1 MDFVPLR
8 THSWYSFLTAPS
20 PPADL
25 CRRAAELGMPALALT
40 DVGGLWGA
48 PAFEAAADRMGVRP
62 ILGVELPTREGR
74 LVLLARDDEGYR
86 SLCRLVSAFH
96 LDEGFDPVR
105 TTARESA
112 GLFVLADSPRFLARL
127 ALRIPPDTLFAGL
140 PAPAGEI
147 SPGRRLSPEEV
158 IPRGRKLPD
167 PPRPPSQGEVREAA
181 RGLGLRLAAL
191 PDVYRA
197 LPSQAERHRLL
208 LAVKK
213 GIPLDLQ
220 GDPGGRI
227 LPGPEEIRR
236 WFGGYEDAVE
246 RTLEIAEACR
256 ARLPRGRPPL
266 FPAYAGEEG
275 ETAGE
280 RLRRLAEEGM
290 ARLYGPDRE
299 DARRR
304 LEAELEV
311 IRRAGFASYFLVLH
325 EIAAFARREGIPCMG
340 RGSAADSLVARCL
353 GLTDPDPLRHGLV
366 FERFLNPGREGDL
379 PDVDLD
385 FCWKRR
391 KRVLEYVYERFGR
404 DRTAMLCTLV
414 RLGPRGAF
422 REAALACGIP
432 PRLASA
438 ASARLPGSRRRG
450 LAEALAEAGDLSFL
464 LGSPALAARTAR
476 AAEMLLGAPHHM
488 GLHPGGTVIAP
499 VPLRDFLPLQ
509 PSAEGFTAVQFDKH
523 YIEETGAVKLDL
535 LGNRGL
541 TLVDYALQVL
551 RERRGRAPDLDRV
564 AEDDP
569 AAARLVREGRTL
581 GCFQI
586 ESPAMRGILRSM
598 GASRAEQVIQAL
610 ALVRPG
616 PAAGGMKRAFL
627 ARARGEE
634 PVERIHPEVDRELEG
649 TLGVMLYQEDVLKV
663 ARAAAGLTLEEADRL
678 RKELGRAR
686 KDPEGGK
693 RLGEAF
699 VLAARERGLGP
710 GGARRVWEQIARFS
724 GYSFCK
730 AHAVSYGLLA
740 WKCAWLKAHEPA
752 AFMAA
757 LLSSGAGMY
766 APTVYVEEA
775 RRMGLEILPPHVNL
789 SGERWAW
796 EGERGLRVSLAEVRG
811 LGEEALAD
819 FLAERRRG
827 GPFRSL
833 EDLRSRVPSLAR
845 DVLENLVLAGAL
857 DGLGPGRGEM
867 VLSLRLGRRREGSDW
882 FGKTLPFRA
891 RPGKA
896 PGPSPLERARLAM
909 EVLGFSVGVHPLS
922 LAEAEGRGRR
932 RGKTEGCGMV
942 LRRKG
947 LVRVRGWV
955 IALRKIRLP
964 AGDWVLFFTL
974 EDETGL
980 VEVVSRKGCRLLGRV
995 EPWAVLHVEGRV
1007 VDRMGAPVLEARSV
1021 RRVDGRAWS

>member
-1 MDFVPLR
+1 MEFVPLR
-8 THSWYSFLTAPS
+8 VHSWFSFLTAPS
-20 PPADL
+20 PPGEL
-25 CRRAAELGMPALALT
+25 CRRAAGLGLSALALT

-48 PAFEAAADRMGVRP
+48 PEFEEAADAAGVRP
-62 ILGVELPTREGR
+62 ILGAELPTGEGR
-74 LVLLARDDEGYR
+74 LVLLARDGEGYR

-96 LDEGFDPVR
+96 LDESFDPVR

-140 PAPAGEI
+140 PAPVRAG
-147 SPGRRLSPEEV
+147 PGRPGRSLPPDQV
-158 IPRGRKLPD
+158 IPKGRKLPD
-167 PPRPPSQGEVREAA
+167 PPRPPAQGEVREAA
-181 RGLGLRLAAL
+181 RGLGLRLVAL

-197 LPSQAERHRLL
+197 GPSQAERHRLL

-220 GDPGGRI
+220 GDPGGTD
-227 LPGPEEIRR
+227 LPGPEEIRA
-236 WFGGYEDAVE
+236 WYEGYEDAVE
-246 RTLEIAEACR
+246 RTLEIAGACR
-256 ARLPRGRPPL
+256 ARLLRGEPPL
-266 FPAYAGEEG
+266 FPPYRSREG

-280 RLRRLAEEGM
+280 RLRELALEGLE
-290 ARLYGPDRE
+290 RFYGPGAVE
-299 DARRR
+299 ARRR
-304 LEAELEV
+304 LEEELEV
-311 IRRAGFASYFLVLH
+311 IRRSGFAPYFLVLQ
-325 EIAAFARREGIPCMG
+325 EIADFARREGIPCMG

-353 GLTDPDPLRHGLV
+353 GLTEPDPIRHGLV
-366 FERFLNPGREGDL
+366 FERFLNAGRGDL

-391 KRVLEYVYERFGR
+391 RKVLDYVFRRFGR

-414 RLGPRGAF
+414 RLGPRGAY

-438 ASARLPGSRRRG
+438 ASARLPRSRRRN
-450 LAEALAEAGDLSFL
+450 LDEALAEAGDLAPL
-464 LGSPALAARTAR
+464 LGSSRLAEKTAR
-476 AAEMLLGAPHHM
+476 AAELLLGAPHHV

-499 VPLRDFLPLQ
+499 VHLRDFLPLQ

-541 TLVDYALQVL
+541 TLVDYALENL
-551 RERRGRAPDLDRV
+551 RERRGRAPDPEEIPR
-564 AEDDP
+564 DDP
-569 AAARLVREGRTL
+569 AAGRLVREGRTL

-586 ESPAMRGILRSM
+586 ESPAMRQILRAM
-598 GASRAEQVIQAL
+598 RASREDQVIQAL

-616 PAAGGMKRAFL
+616 PASGGMKRIFL

-634 PVERIHPEVDRELEG
+634 PVERIDPGVDRELEE

-663 ARAAAGLTLEEADRL
+663 ARAAAGLSLEEADRL
-678 RKELGRAR
+678 RKELARAR
-686 KDPEGGK
+686 KDPEGAR

-699 VLAARERGLGP
+699 VLAARERGLSAE
-710 GGARRVWEQIARFS
+710 GARRTWEQLSRFC

-730 AHAVSYGLLA
+730 AHAVSYGRLA
-740 WKCAWLKAHEPA
+740 WKCAWLKAREPA

-766 APTVYVEEA
+766 ATTVYVEEA
-775 RRMGLEILPPHVNL
+775 RRMGLKILPPHVNL
-789 SGERWAW
+789 SGARWKW

-811 LGEEALAD
+811 VGEEMVEEILEA
-819 FLAERRRG
+819 RRRG

-833 EDLRSRVPSLAR
+833 EDLAERVPGLAR
-845 DVLENLVLAGAL
+845 DALENLVLAGAL

-867 VLSLRLGRRREGSDW
+867 ILALRLRRKRGAPKGW
-882 FGKTLPFRA
+882 FGRPLPALSGRG
-891 RPGKA
+891 RV
-896 PGPSPLERARLAM
+896 PGPTELEKARLAM
-909 EVLGFSVGVHPLS
+909 EVLGFHVGAHPLT
-922 LAEAEGRGRR
+922 LEGRARPSSLV
-932 RGKTEGCGMV
+932 GCGMAS
-942 LRRKG
+942 RKG
-947 LVRVRGWV
+947 GRVLVQGWV
-955 IALRKIRLP
+955 IALRKVRLE
-964 AGDWVLFFTL
+964 GGKGVVFLTL

-980 VEVVSRKGCRLLGRV
+980 VEVVCREGCRILGRV
-995 EPWAVLHVEGRV
+995 EPWAVLRVEGRV
-1007 VDRMGAPVLEARSV
+1007 ETRMGAPLVEARLV
-1021 RRVDGRAWS
+1021 RKVGEPVGIPG

>member
-8 THSWYSFLTAPS
+8 VHSWYSFLTAPS
-20 PPADL
+20 PPAEL
-25 CRRAAELGMPALALT
+25 CRRAAELGMPALALA

-48 PAFEAAADRMGVRP
+48 PEFEAAAEKQGVRP

-74 LVLLARDDEGYR
+74 LVLLARDEEGYR

-96 LDEGFDPVR
+96 LDGGFDPVR

-127 ALRIPPDTLFAGL
+127 ALRIPPDTLYAGL
-140 PAPAGEI
+140 PAPAGT
-147 SPGRRLSPEEV
+147 SPAGRDRPLPPDQV
-158 IPRGRKLPD
+158 MPRGRKVPD
-167 PPRPPSQGEVREAA
+167 PPRPPSQGAVREAA
-181 RGLGLRLAAL
+181 RGLGLRLVAL

-197 LPSQAERHRLL
+197 RPSRGGRHRLL

-213 GIPLDLQ
+213 GVPLDLQ
-220 GDPGGRI
+220 GDPGGVDM
-227 LPGPEEIRR
+227 PGPEELRSWYR
-236 WFGGYEDAVE
+236 GYEDAVE
-246 RTLEIAEACR
+246 RTLEIAGACR

-266 FPAYAGEEG
+266 FPPYRSGKG

-280 RLRRLAEEGM
+280 KLRELALEGL
-290 ARLYGPDRE
+290 ARLYGPGRE

-304 LEAELEV
+304 LEEELRV
-311 IRRAGFASYFLVLH
+311 ICESGFAPYFLVLH

-340 RGSAADSLVARCL
+340 RGSAADSLAARCL

-366 FERFLNPGREGDL
+366 FERFLNPGRKGDL

-391 KRVLEYVYERFGR
+391 KRVLEYVFERFGR
-404 DRTAMLCTLV
+404 DRTAILCTLV

-422 REAALACGIP
+422 REAALACGVP

-438 ASARLPGSRRRG
+438 ASARIPLSRRRG
-450 LAEALAEAGDLSFL
+450 LAEALAEAGDLSFF
-464 LGSPALAARTAR
+464 LGSSRLVEKVAR
-476 AAEMLLGAPHHM
+476 AAELLLGAPHHA
-488 GLHPGGTVIAP
+488 GLHPGGTVVAP
-499 VPLRDFLPLQ
+499 LPLRDFLPLQ
-509 PSAEGFTAVQFDKH
+509 LSAEGFTAVQFDKH

-541 TLVDYALQVL
+541 TLVDYALSIL
-551 RERRGRAPDLDRV
+551 RERRGKAPDLDRV

-569 AAARLVREGRTL
+569 ATARLVREGRTL
-581 GCFQI
+581 GCFQV
-586 ESPAMRGILRSM
+586 ESPAMRQVLRSM
-598 GASRAEQVIQAL
+598 GASSVEQVIQAL

-627 ARARGEE
+627 ARARREE
-634 PVERIHPEVDRELEG
+634 PVERIHPLVDRELEG
-649 TLGVMLYQEDVLKV
+649 TFGVMLYQEDVLKV
-663 ARAAAGLTLEEADRL
+663 ARAAAGLTLEEADLL
-678 RKELGRAR
+678 RKELGRAG
-686 KDPEGGK
+686 KDPDGGR

-699 VLAARERGLGP
+699 VLAARGRGLSP
-710 GGARRVWEQIARFS
+710 EGARRTWEQVARFS

-730 AHAVSYGLLA
+730 AHAASYGRLA

-775 RRMGLEILPPHVNL
+775 RRMGLKILPPHVNL

-811 LGEEALAD
+811 LGEGVLAD
-819 FLAERRRG
+819 LLAERRRG

-833 EDLRSRVPSLAR
+833 EDLQERVPGLER
-845 DVLENLVLAGAL
+845 DILENLVLAGAL

-867 VLSLRLGRRREGSDW
+867 VLSLRLGRKAGGGEW
-882 FGKTLPFRA
+882 FGKPLPGPA
-891 RPGKA
+891 RPGTV
-896 PGPSPLERARLAM
+896 PGPDSLERARLAM
-909 EVLGFSVGVHPLS
+909 EVLGFSVEAHPLT
-922 LAEAEGRGRR
+922 LEGRFRMGMR
-932 RGKTEGCGMV
+932 TTGCGLV

-947 LVRVRGWV
+947 AVRLRGWV
-955 IALRKIRLP
+955 IALREIRLD
-964 AGDWVLFFTL
+964 GNEGILFFTL

-980 VEVVSRKGCRLLGRV
+980 VEVLCRRGCRFRGRV
-995 EPWAVLHVEGRV
+995 EPWAVLQVEGEV
-1007 VDRMGAPVLEARSV
+1007 VERAGAPVLEARFV
-1021 RRVDGRAWS
+1021 RKLGDPG